1 MAIKK
6 LRDSSPEQIRTMIV
20 ASPIRDV
27 IQQKMGLP
35 AFIEATMQLL
45 KSPALLECT
54 EESILGGILKAA
66 IFGFRLS
73 PELGQCWLV
82 PRSVKTGLQ
91 DEKGKDIYAK
101 VAVFQI
107 GYKGWMELAIRSGK
121 VESFDYKVVYEL
133 DTFSYKQGTSAFLDY
148 VAADNYTNRGRKTHA
163 WASAV
168 MMSGRVVFDVQP
180 IEEVER
186 HRMMSDTQRDGEGAS
201 GIWAKHYDQM
211 AIRIPMRY
219 MCQLKLPKSELMQQ
233 ALEADGGYSVIENGV
248 VQEVGADQVAKLT
261 EQVLHEDLVMELETA
276 KDRTQLHELYAK
288 RKQDLSPELLTEYQG
303 HFKKY
308 FDNLPPVNPENQK

>member
-6 LRDSSPEQIRTMIV
+6 LRDSSPEQIKSMIAGSAV
-20 ASPIRDV
+20 SDV
-27 IQQKMGLP
+27 IQKKMGIA
-35 AFIEATMQLL
+35 AFVEATMQLL

-73 PELGQCWLV
+73 PELGHCWLV
-82 PRSVKTGLQ
+82 PRKVNGA
-91 DEKGKDIYAK
+91 I

-107 GYKGWMELAIRSGK
+107 GYQGWMELALRSGK
-121 VESFDYKVVYEL
+121 VESFDYKMVYEK
-133 DTFSYKQGTSAFLDY
+133 DTFDYRQGTNAFL
-148 VAADNYTNRGRKTHA
+148 NYKAYSNHNNRGMKTHA

-180 IEEVER
+180 IEEIER
-186 HRMMSDTQRDGEGAS
+186 RRMSSPNGDGE
-201 GIWAKHYDQM
+201 IWHKHYDMM
-211 AIRIPMRY
+211 AIRMPMRY
-219 MCQLKLPKSELMQQ
+219 LCRLKLPKSELMQQ
-233 ALEADGGYSVIENGV
+233 AIEADGGYSVIENGV
-248 VQEVGADQVAKLT
+248 VKEVGADQVEKLT
-261 EQVLHEDLVMELETA
+261 EQVLHEDLVLELETA

-288 RKQDLSPELLTEYQG
+288 RKPDLSPELLVEYQG

-308 FDNLPPVNPENQK
+308 FESLPPVNAKPE